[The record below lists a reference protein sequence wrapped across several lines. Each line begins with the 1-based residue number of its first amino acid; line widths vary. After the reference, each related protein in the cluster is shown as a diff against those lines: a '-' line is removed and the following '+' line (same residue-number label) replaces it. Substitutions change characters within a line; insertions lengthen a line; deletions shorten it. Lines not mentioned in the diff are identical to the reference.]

1 MIFVAG
7 CVLLVLLAVSFVAV
21 PLWRRERRAAAALA
35 GVFMAGTAIGLY
47 LLIGRADLGLS
58 PPRALDE
65 SQPQDVIAM
74 VEMLAER
81 LEESPEDPEGWTML
95 GRAYV
100 LMGRYQEAVN
110 AFRQALN
117 RTPGEDADLIAS
129 YAEARALSD
138 PAALDG
144 EAGALFERVLELD
157 PGNPRGLWYGG
168 LAAQSR
174 GDDAA
179 ALERWRKLLADE
191 LPAEFRQVVEGRV
204 ASIDP
209 SKVDALVTV
218 HVTLAPELADAIPPG
233 SVLFVFLRAEDDPGQ
248 GPPLAARRVSFF
260 EFPETLP
267 LTRNDLLRSDQ
278 LPEGTFT
285 VTARLSADGDPA
297 PGAGDLEGSAEW
309 DPRNA
314 SNIEV
319 SLDTRRRE

>member
-7 CVLLVLLAVSFVAV
+7 IVLLVLLAVLFVAV
-21 PLWRRERRAAAALA
+21 PLWRQERRAGAALA
-35 GVFMAGTAIGLY
+35 GVFMAGIAMGLY

-65 SQPQDVIAM
+65 NQPQDVIAM
-74 VEMLAER
+74 VETLAER
-81 LEESPEDPEGWTML
+81 LDESPEDPEGWTML

-110 AFRQALN
+110 AFREALN
-117 RTPGEDADLIAS
+117 RTPGEDADLLAS

-138 PAALDG
+138 PTTLEG

-157 PGNPRGLWYGG
+157 PENPRGLWYGG

-174 GDDAA
+174 GDDTV
-179 ALERWRKLLADE
+179 ALERWRKLLASE

-209 SKVDALVTV
+209 SHVDALVSV
-218 HVTLAPELADAIPPG
+218 RVDIAPELAGAIPPG
-233 SVLFVFLRAEDDPGQ
+233 GVLFVFLRAEDDPGQ

-267 LTRNDLLRSDQ
+267 LTRDDLLRGDR

-285 VTARLSADGDPA
+285 VTARLSADGEPA
-297 PGAGDLEGSAEW
+297 RGAGDLEGSVKW
-309 DPRNA
+309 DPRSA
-314 SNIEV
+314 SNVEL
-319 SLDTRRRE
+319 SLDTRHRE